1 MSRKSANLG
10 SSGPTTEE
18 GKEVSRWNATRHGM
32 RSPAPVV
39 PGIETE
45 EDWERHLVGT
55 LESLSPDGHLETVL
69 AERVALLSWRLHRTT
84 RYETESIALYQEKAE
99 DDLARERR
107 FESHVLGPDHPE
119 NVRSDLEHARA
130 NYRLFKRFHKM
141 PDGKRISA
149 LDADT
154 ILWDV
159 AEHTDRVAEG
169 EIAPEDLL
177 EKISIPGV
185 PDGAEA
191 REDFEGWTAGAVRI
205 GIETV
210 ARETDEDPAELLE
223 VATSEARRAIIG
235 KEQAAE
241 KVERDLAVM
250 SRERLLPDVKTIEKV
265 ARYETHLS
273 RLLYKAMHELEALQT
288 RRVGG
293 TAPLARLDV
302 DGLPDGSLAARE

>member
-1 MSRKSANLG
+1 MPAELKP
-10 SSGPTTEE
+10 SGDGGPQTEG
-18 GKEVSRWNATRHGM
+18 GKEVTRWNATRHGM

-39 PGIETE
+39 PGIETH
-45 EDWERHLVGT
+45 EDWERHLIGT
-55 LESLSPDGHLETVL
+55 LESLSPSGHLETVL
-69 AERVALLSWRLHRTT
+69 AERIALHSWRLHRAA
-84 RYETESIALYQEKAE
+84 RYETESIALTQEKAE

-210 ARETDEDPAELLE
+210 ARETDEDPAELLK
-223 VATSEARRAIIG
+223 VATSEAKRDIIG

-241 KVERDLAVM
+241 QVARDLERM
-250 SRERLLPDVKTIEKV
+250 SRERLLPDVKTLEKV
-265 ARYETHLS
+265 ARYEAHLS

-288 RRVGG
+288 RRIGG

-302 DGLPDGSLAARE
+302 DGMDG